1 MQTSNISPTSCYIY
15 DKENEEKLKNENK
28 NKNFNRSKAYS

>member
-1 MQTSNISPTSCYIY
+1 MQTSNIPPTSYYIY